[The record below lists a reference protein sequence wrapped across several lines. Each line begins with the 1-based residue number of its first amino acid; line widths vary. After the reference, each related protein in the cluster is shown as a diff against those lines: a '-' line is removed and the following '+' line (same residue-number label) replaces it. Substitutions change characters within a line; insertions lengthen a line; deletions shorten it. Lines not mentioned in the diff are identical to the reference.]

1 MRGYSESDRGAF
13 ILTVSNGSSGAGGG
27 GGGSCAPCAGGAT
40 LASQNS
46 GVVSFTDSY
55 DDQVTCSWA
64 ISCPQRS
71 DHVHEAA
78 LVTTALVLDDE
89 CSIGIAAMTP

>member
-13 ILTVSNGSSGAGGG
+13 ILTVSNGSSGGGG
-27 GGGSCAPCAGGAT
+27 GGGVGGAPCAGGAT

-71 DHVHEAA
+71 DHVH
-78 LVTTALVLDDE
+78 VSFGPRHT
-89 CSIGIAAMTP
+89 SIADHASAQQTR